1 MRHSFFQWCP
11 WFSISSHYSMLWL
24 FLLQITE
31 ERTLIFCGGDRYWV
45 KWSVGVQSMNTAH
58 PFCRLQWWAERECM
72 TQPFRVQRR
81 LVQAQSFMFVILTYR
96 KTVIS
101 PVMTRIMR
109 AIHSTWETAVF
120 TSIGLPWTKRGYSIY
135 PCLNAWQSGRNAQP
149 WMVINPTPY
158 HRLDVMSF
166 YARNKEKLLV
176 KCTDNRI
183 YSHCQEYYLL
193 QVHTDA
199 DMCSS
204 YAPTPCIS
212 FPQKLTT
219 RHSQR
224 RFHGSH
230 TGEPTIV
237 FLWLLSQ
244 HVDTLALIGS
254 PIFSSDGRGP

>member
-1 MRHSFFQWCP
+1 
-11 WFSISSHYSMLWL
+11 
-24 FLLQITE
+24 
-31 ERTLIFCGGDRYWV
+31 
-45 KWSVGVQSMNTAH
+45 MNTVL
-58 PFCRLQWWAERECM
+58 PFCRLQWWAERECT
-72 TQPFRVQRR
+72 TQPFRVQRKPV
-81 LVQAQSFMFVILTYR
+81 LGQFVLFFAITHR
-96 KTVIS
+96 KMVTS

-109 AIHSTWETAVF
+109 VIHSTCEIAVF

-149 WMVINPTPY
+149 WMVIRPVIR
-158 HRLDVMSF
+158 HHLDVMSF

-193 QVHTDA
+193 QIHTDA

-204 YAPTPCIS
+204 YAPTPCIA
-212 FPQKLTT
+212 FRLKLTT

-224 RFHGSH
+224 RFHGSY
-230 TGEPTIV
+230 TSEPAIV

-244 HVDTLALIGS
+244 YVDTLELIVF
-254 PIFSSDGRGP
+254 PIFSSDGRDPLAVSSALMRLSWDY